1 MRIMNFEHLKNEII
15 EANTISNQ
23 MYSEMD
29 AKRGLR
35 NQDGVGFL
43 LD

>member
-1 MRIMNFEHLKNEII
+1 MRIMNFEHLKMKLLKR
-15 EANTISNQ
+15 TISNQ

-29 AKRGLR
+29 VKRGLR